1 MTTEINAHFGLNYKS
16 APKYLQEILSI
27 EQMQVEAFM
36 EMYNRYQDT
45 ETSPV
50 TEPLDRMIERLKQT
64 GVLIGIGL
72 S

>member
-1 MTTEINAHFGLNYKS
+1 
-16 APKYLQEILSI
+16 
-27 EQMQVEAFM
+27 MQIKAFM

-50 TEPLDRMIERLKQT
+50 TESLNRMIERLKQT
-64 GVLIGIGL
+64 DVLIGIGL